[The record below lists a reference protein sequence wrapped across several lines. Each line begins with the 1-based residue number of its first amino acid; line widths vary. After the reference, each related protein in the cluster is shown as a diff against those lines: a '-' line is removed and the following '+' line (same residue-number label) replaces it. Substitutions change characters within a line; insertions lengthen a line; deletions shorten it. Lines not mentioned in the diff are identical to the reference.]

1 MGVQSFSERLDY
13 LFRTVRPRNREY
25 TYEEIAARVRERG
38 GEEISGTYISMLRR
52 GLRDNPTRRH
62 IEGLAAAFGVPPNF
76 FFDQTAAEEI
86 AAKLELLA
94 SMRDAGV
101 QRVALRASEL
111 SPEGLT
117 SDPEHGGACPT
128 HRRSSGRGRLA
139 AATGGTMGGAG

>member
-1 MGVQSFSERLDY
+1 MQVAEPARRGEDVGVESFSERLDY

-25 TYEEIAARVRERG
+25 TYEEIAARVRDRG

-111 SPEGLT
+111 SPEGLRAIQ
-117 SDPEHGGACPT
+117 SMVEHV
-128 HRRSSGRGRLA
+128 RRIEGLPA
-139 AATGGTMGGAG
+139 EDD